1 LKSKLENFQSE
12 IEENNHKKLITIP
25 KIDDYIMQY
34 QNLKKIYSQIIKDT
48 KKHGE
53 VNLEKIKEKLL
64 DELFYFSD

>member
-1 LKSKLENFQSE
+1 
-12 IEENNHKKLITIP
+12 
-25 KIDDYIMQY
+25 MQY

-53 VNLEKIKEKLL
+53 VNLEKIKEKLS